1 VEERERE
8 GGGRGREEFS
18 GPVARSCRRRRVSGK
33 SVCMHRVGDKKEK
46 KKIYSRVFQ
55 AALLYRHLR
64 HLFFLLLCLSPPP
77 TPLEDEEEEL
87 RKKNK
92 TRVPSK

>member
-1 VEERERE
+1 
-8 GGGRGREEFS
+8 
-18 GPVARSCRRRRVSGK
+18 
-33 SVCMHRVGDKKEK
+33 MHRVGDKKEK

-77 TPLEDEEEEL
+77 PP
-87 RKKNK
+87 
-92 TRVPSK
+92 PSKTKKRSSERKTKHAFHPSKRVGRGMEEKIK